1 MIAEILSVGTELLM
15 GQIANTD
22 AQYIS
27 RRLSELGV
35 TLYRHTTVG
44 DNPARVKEALGQALD
59 RADMVITT
67 GGLGPTED
75 DLTKEMVGEYFGLKM
90 ALHRPSLEAIESYMR
105 RIGRPM
111 TENNVKQAYF
121 PEGAIVMPNLCG
133 TAPGCIVERGGKA
146 VAVLPGPPR
155 ELKDMFE
162 RQLAQY
168 LARRSGAH
176 IESRFLRVF
185 GVGES
190 LLETMLIDLF
200 HSDNPTLALY
210 CGAGEVQARISAR
223 AETVEQARAR
233 IAPLE
238 AEIRRRVGDAV
249 YGVGA
254 DNSMS
259 QVVLEQLRARGE
271 TVCFAESCT
280 GGMIASALVDHAGA
294 SDALSESYV
303 TYSNEAKER
312 LLGVR
317 GETLRKFGAVSAEC
331 AVEMAEGARRASGA
345 TWGVSAT
352 GIAGPDGG
360 TDEKPVG
367 TVFVGVAGARRR
379 ARAGIPL
386 PRRPRV
392 GAHAHLRQRAQPAQ
406 AAHDPRRRR
415 PPPEQAPAAETAG
428 KAAEAERIA
437 VCLQEAAARR
447 ERPGPSARWANC
459 LGKRGGRKL
468 AAREVCSWKSCAESA
483 ARAPRRRRC
492 CSPRCSSRR
501 RRTRGSAAVTRARL
515 RRKSSPR
522 SRRRSGDGLRRWRFP
537 GDARLRRERGSA
549 ARPAG
554 KLA

>member
-90 ALHRPSLEAIESYMR
+90 VLHQPSLDEIESYMN

-111 TENNVKQAYF
+111 TDNNVKQAYF
-121 PEGAIVMPNLCG
+121 PEGAVIMPNLCG

-155 ELKDMFE
+155 ELKDMFD
-162 RQLAQY
+162 RQLAPY
-168 LARRSGAH
+168 LARRSGMH

-185 GVGES
+185 GIGES

-200 HSDNPTLALY
+200 HTENPTLALY

-223 AETVEQARAR
+223 AETVEQAREL

-238 AEIRRRVGDAV
+238 AEIRRRAGDAV
-249 YGVGA
+249 YGTGV

-259 QVVLEQLRARGE
+259 NAVLEQLRARGE

-303 TYSNEAKER
+303 TYSNEAKSR

-317 GETLRKFGAVSAEC
+317 PETLAQFGAVSAQC

-360 TDEKPVG
+360 TEEKPVG
-367 TVFVGVAGARRR
+367 TVFVGVAGPD
-379 ARAGIPL
+379 G
-386 PRRPRV
+386 
-392 GAHAHLRQRAQPAQ
+392 
-406 AAHDPRRRR
+406 
-415 PPPEQAPAAETAG
+415 
-428 KAAEAERIA
+428 AEA
-437 VCLQEAAARR
+437 QEFHFRGNR
-447 ERPGPSARWANC
+447 EW
-459 LGKRGGRKL
+459 
-468 AAREVCSWKSCAESA
+468 V
-483 ARAPRRRRC
+483 
-492 CSPRCSSRR
+492 
-501 RRTRGSAAVTRARL
+501 RTLTCGNALNLLRL
-515 RRKSSPR
+515 RMIR
-522 SRRRSGDGLRRWRFP
+522 
-537 GDARLRRERGSA
+537 AEREAENRG
-549 ARPAG
+549 
-554 KLA
+554 